1 VPNPAPN
8 FVYVIYIAA
17 SVYKVW
23 EGLINRG
30 LTQVYWAHYNVS
42 DWKAGSRWQ
51 HVRSDKTG
59 KVDIVG
65 RVVEVDPPR
74 RLVITWA
81 FPGDAEDQKQHS
93 RVTFELQAL
102 GPDTRLTVT
111 AIPTCSAALLRVGPR
126 CCPISKPCSKREE
139 RSLTKYGARVDNLEC
154 CLTETAI

>member
-93 RVTFELQAL
+93 RVTFELPAL

-111 AIPTCSAALLRVGPR
+111 HSDLERDSDMLRGITEGWPAVLSNLKTLL
-126 CCPISKPCSKREE
+126 
-139 RSLTKYGARVDNLEC
+139 
-154 CLTETAI
+154 ETGRTLSDKVWS

>member
-111 AIPTCSAALLRVGPR
+111 HSDLERDSDMLRGITEGWPAVLSNLKTLL
-126 CCPISKPCSKREE
+126 
-139 RSLTKYGARVDNLEC
+139 
-154 CLTETAI
+154 ETGRTLSDKVWS